1 MSAGAATVLEPTPS
15 RAEIMAE
22 RAGFYAATLF
32 FAGPT
37 FFASMLRAGLP
48 AYALAGVRLAASA
61 AAAALLER

>member
-1 MSAGAATVLEPTPS
+1 
-15 RAEIMAE
+15 MAE

-48 AYALAGVRLAASA
+48 AGALAGLLAD
-61 AAAALLER
+61 AALLKR

>member
-1 MSAGAATVLEPTPS
+1 
-15 RAEIMAE
+15 MAE

-48 AYALAGVRLAASA
+48 AGD
-61 AAAALLER
+61 AALLKR